1 MKVKYTKPEK
11 KAPVKYVLMQDEPKK
26 IKVNVSNG
34 GEKAV
39 QEPLKNGETIFSY
52 TNGEAKEE

>member
-39 QEPLKNGETIFSY
+39 QEPLKNGETIF
-52 TNGEAKEE
+52 